1 MTKESLQAK
10 CNDSGL
16 NLKILFVEKTD
27 FGVYWVVYT
36 FDLDYQGRDSYE
48 KYIIEPEMDEL
59 VVDEDE
65 FVFFANFRA
74 GNVKV
79 EF

>member
-27 FGVYWVVYT
+27 FGDYWVVYT
-36 FDLDYQGRDSYE
+36 FNLDYQGRDSYE
-48 KYIIEPEMDEL
+48 KYIVEPEMDEL

-65 FVFFANFRA
+65 FVFT
-74 GNVKV
+74 VKYSRI
-79 EF
+79 F

>member
-36 FDLDYQGRDSYE
+36 FDLNYQGRDSYE

-59 VVDEDE
+59 AFDENA
-65 FVFFANFRA
+65 FVLLAKFRA
-74 GNVKV
+74 GNEKV

>member
-10 CNDSGL
+10 CNESGL

-36 FDLDYQGRDSYE
+36 FDLDYKGRDSYE
-48 KYIIEPEMDEL
+48 KYIVEPEMDEL

-65 FVFFANFRA
+65 FVFLQTSEP
-74 GNVKV
+74 VM
-79 EF
+79 

>member
-1 MTKESLQAK
+1 MTKESLQTK
-10 CNDSGL
+10 CNESGL

-27 FGVYWVVYT
+27 FGDFWVVYT

-48 KYIIEPEMDEL
+48 KYLVEPEMDEI

-65 FVFFANFRA
+65 FVFT
-74 GNVKV
+74 VKYSRI
-79 EF
+79 F

>member
-59 VVDEDE
+59 VFDENA
-65 FVFFANFRA
+65 FVLLAKFRA
-74 GNVKV
+74 GNEKV

>member
-1 MTKESLQAK
+1 MKIGEINMTKESLQVK
-10 CNDSGL
+10 CNESGL

-48 KYIIEPEMDEL
+48 KYIIEPEMDEI

-65 FVFFANFRA
+65 FVFTVKFR
-74 GNVKV
+74 
-79 EF
+79 

>member
-10 CNDSGL
+10 CNEGGL
-16 NLKILFVEKTD
+16 NLKILFVDKTD
-27 FGVYWVVYT
+27 FGDYWVVYT

-48 KYIIEPEMDEL
+48 KYIIEPEMDEI

-65 FVFFANFRA
+65 FVFT
-74 GNVKV
+74 VKYHRI
-79 EF
+79 F

>member
-10 CNDSGL
+10 CNESGL
-16 NLKILFVEKTD
+16 NLKILFVEKTE

-48 KYIIEPEMDEL
+48 NYMIEPEMDEI

-65 FVFFANFRA
+65 FVLT
-74 GNVKV
+74 VKYSRI
-79 EF
+79 F

>member
-48 KYIIEPEMDEL
+48 KYLVEPEMDEL
-59 VVDEDE
+59 VAHEDE
-65 FVFFANFRA
+65 FVFTVKFR
-74 GNVKV
+74 
-79 EF
+79 

>member
-10 CNDSGL
+10 CNESGL
-16 NLKILFVEKTD
+16 NLKILFVEKTE

-48 KYIIEPEMDEL
+48 KYIIEPEMDEI

-65 FVFFANFRA
+65 FVFTAKFR
-74 GNVKV
+74 
-79 EF
+79 

>member
-48 KYIIEPEMDEL
+48 KYLVEPEMDEI

-65 FVFFANFRA
+65 FVFTVKYRA
-74 GNVKV
+74 RN
-79 EF
+79 

>member
-10 CNDSGL
+10 CNESGL
-16 NLKILFVEKTD
+16 NLKILFVEKTE

-48 KYIIEPEMDEL
+48 KYLVEPEMDEI

-65 FVFFANFRA
+65 FVFTAKFRA
-74 GNVKV
+74 GN
-79 EF
+79 

>member
-1 MTKESLQAK
+1 MTKESLQTK
-10 CNDSGL
+10 CNESGL

-27 FGVYWVVYT
+27 FCDYWVVYT

-48 KYIIEPEMDEL
+48 KYIIEPEMDEI

-65 FVFFANFRA
+65 FVFT
-74 GNVKV
+74 VKYSRV
-79 EF
+79 F

>member
-16 NLKILFVEKTD
+16 NLKILFVEKND

-48 KYIIEPEMDEL
+48 KYIVEPEMDEL

-65 FVFFANFRA
+65 FVFTVKFR
-74 GNVKV
+74 
-79 EF
+79 

>member
-16 NLKILFVEKTD
+16 NLKILFLEKTD
-27 FGVYWVVYT
+27 FGDYWVVYT

-48 KYIIEPEMDEL
+48 KYIIEPEMDEI

-65 FVFFANFRA
+65 FVFT
-74 GNVKV
+74 VKYHRI
-79 EF
+79 F

>member
-10 CNDSGL
+10 CNESGL
-16 NLKILFVEKTD
+16 NLKILFVEKTE

-48 KYIIEPEMDEL
+48 KYIVEPEMDEI

-65 FVFFANFRA
+65 FVFT
-74 GNVKV
+74 VKYSRI
-79 EF
+79 F

>member
-10 CNDSGL
+10 CNESGL

-48 KYIIEPEMDEL
+48 KYIVEPEMDEL

-65 FVFFANFRA
+65 FVFTVKFR
-74 GNVKV
+74 
-79 EF
+79 

>member
-10 CNDSGL
+10 CNESGL

-48 KYIIEPEMDEL
+48 KYIIEPEMDEI

-65 FVFFANFRA
+65 FVFTAKFRA
-74 GNVKV
+74 GN
-79 EF
+79 